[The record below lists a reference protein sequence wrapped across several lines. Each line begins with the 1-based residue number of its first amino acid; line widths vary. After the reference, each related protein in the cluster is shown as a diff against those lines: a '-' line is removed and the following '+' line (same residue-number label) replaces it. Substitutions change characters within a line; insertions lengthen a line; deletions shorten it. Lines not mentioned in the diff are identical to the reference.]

1 MKKLL
6 LFTLT
11 GISIAQLNAQQLP
24 GISTS
29 NYNGVNGVFSNPA
42 NIAGSPYRFDVNL
55 FSLNILAANDQASFS
70 LSNISD
76 NFKTDGDDNQMFGK
90 DAGPASGMFQLDLRG
105 PSAMFNV
112 GKKNSF
118 ALSTRARVFA
128 NIQDIDGKLF
138 DKLSEDFSD
147 DPSLPYTLSANH
159 DMRMA
164 INAWTEFGASYARVL
179 AQKGPHYFKGGITL
193 KYLAGAGN
201 GYINID
207 HFNGTI
213 DQNTVQQDVFLRNT
227 TGRIATGFGG
237 VQLSGAETGDI
248 FNMNSRGFG
257 TDIGFVYEFR
267 PGGSL
272 LNGKSYK
279 LKLGAAL
286 LDVGSIKYEKDMQRS
301 GAYNMDITGSEKL
314 SLKELGNIDID
325 DYNSFFADRPT
336 LFTPDASNTA
346 SSYKVSLPT
355 SLQLEADYH
364 VISGLYANVTTQF
377 ALSKS
382 KKKGYNSYVNSGFT
396 VTPRFEMKRFGFY
409 LPINYNDLTKV
420 NAGAALRVGPM
431 YVGSGSIVSALM
443 GKSKQADIYF
453 GFRIG
458 ILK

>member
-1 MKKLL
+1 
-6 LFTLT
+6 
-11 GISIAQLNAQQLP
+11 
-24 GISTS
+24 
-29 NYNGVNGVFSNPA
+29 
-42 NIAGSPYRFDVNL
+42 
-55 FSLNILAANDQASFS
+55 
-70 LSNISD
+70 
-76 NFKTDGDDNQMFGK
+76 
-90 DAGPASGMFQLDLRG
+90 
-105 PSAMFNV
+105 
-112 GKKNSF
+112 
-118 ALSTRARVFA
+118 
-128 NIQDIDGKLF
+128 
-138 DKLSEDFSD
+138 
-147 DPSLPYTLSANH
+147 
-159 DMRMA
+159 
-164 INAWTEFGASYARVL
+164 
-179 AQKGPHYFKGGITL
+179 
-193 KYLAGAGN
+193 
-201 GYINID
+201 
-207 HFNGTI
+207 
-213 DQNTVQQDVFLRNT
+213 
-227 TGRIATGFGG
+227 
-237 VQLSGAETGDI
+237 
-248 FNMNSRGFG
+248 
-257 TDIGFVYEFR
+257 
-267 PGGSL
+267 
-272 LNGKSYK
+272 
-279 LKLGAAL
+279 
-286 LDVGSIKYEKDMQRS
+286 MQRS